1 MQKNQFM
8 FIVGLLVCAIVA
20 IFALTN
26 SQTVA
31 INLFF
36 YKFEGVSQA
45 VVIFVSA
52 ALGALIVT
60 FLGLVKHIMLKS
72 EIRKY
77 KKETKELITQVEEL
91 TTKTGDLTEKLRVS
105 ESKIEEAK
113 ANDSIDDMQKNEN

>member
-20 IFALTN
+20 IFALIN

-60 FLGLVKHIMLKS
+60 LLGLVKHIILKN
-72 EIRKY
+72 EVRRY
-77 KKETKELITQVEEL
+77 KKETKDLIAQVDALTARTQ
-91 TTKTGDLTEKLRVS
+91 DLTEKLQVA
-105 ESKIEEAK
+105 EAK
-113 ANDSIDDMQKNEN
+113 NEVPIDVVQPNDN